1 MSTPSIATTVLNH
14 PALGAIQGVRLEDGN
29 IDQFRGIPGALCLGS
44 NAWPQYDLV
53 KFVKHSLDHGKPVIG
68 VSINYRVGIFG
79 FLASAR
85 AGLRGNYGLKDQACA
100 FRWIQQNIGGF
111 GGDPSSIT
119 AFGESAGGITLS
131 TLLATSDPLFHR
143 ALLMSGDI
151 TVRRPQSMAWQ
162 EAMLRENLTYLG
174 LDDLDAK
181 EAVNKLR
188 LLPASDI
195 VQMVP
200 MVQHWSATLD
210 EDFLPGLRAADLTI
224 TNTWCKSILTGDMA
238 HDGTILR
245 SRYLDKADAKDST
258 IVACNDILGSDLT
271 QKVRAAY
278 LLDTDKAA
286 TGMLLLA
293 SELRF
298 YAPVLA
304 AGKGFGLPHDI
315 KVRQYHMDQ
324 TNPLPGGTHGF
335 ASHALDIAYLLRNF
349 EPWLTRE
356 DVELSKR
363 FAEAVLEF
371 AHDGK
376 RDRDDVIAV
385 GPDHKLQILS
395 AEQYDAKYR
404 DDRGKLLAE
413 IGWKKCL
420 TLGERLQG
428 FPYPELDYYL
438 LAQYGVKVLDLS
450 RVLAGPYCTQILG
463 DMGADILKVEHP
475 VRGDDTRSWGPPY
488 APRLDG
494 ADSAI
499 PAGESAYYL
508 SVNRNKKSLALSFKE
523 KQGADI
529 LRELAKKVDVVVE
542 NYLPGSLKKYG
553 LDYETLRKLN
563 PKLIYASITGYG
575 QFGPYS
581 DRAGYDVMVEAEMGL
596 MHITGPRDGPPVKVG
611 CAVTDLTTGMY
622 ATTSI
627 LASLLE
633 RNRSNLVLITKERD
647 SGRWGTAHPSVVP
660 YRAFKSSDGDILF
673 GGGNDRLFA
682 ILAKGLGRPEWA
694 TDDRF
699 ATNSARVKHRA
710 VLEKWIEE
718 VTRTKTTQEWLDIFD
733 GTGLPYAKVNDLMDT
748 TQHRHER
755 NLV

>member
-1 MSTPSIATTVLNH
+1 
-14 PALGAIQGVRLEDGN
+14 
-29 IDQFRGIPGALCLGS
+29 
-44 NAWPQYDLV
+44 
-53 KFVKHSLDHGKPVIG
+53 
-68 VSINYRVGIFG
+68 
-79 FLASAR
+79 
-85 AGLRGNYGLKDQACA
+85 
-100 FRWIQQNIGGF
+100 
-111 GGDPSSIT
+111 
-119 AFGESAGGITLS
+119 
-131 TLLATSDPLFHR
+131 
-143 ALLMSGDI
+143 MSGDI

-174 LDDLDAK
+174 LDDSDLK
-181 EAVNKLR
+181 EVINKLR

-195 VQMVP
+195 VQVVP

-245 SRYLDKADAKDST
+245 SRYLDRMDAKEVT
-258 IVACNDILGSDLT
+258 IAACNDILGSDLT
-271 QKVRAAY
+271 QKVRTAY

-304 AGKGFGLPHDI
+304 AGKGFGLPHDV

-324 TNPLPGGTHGF
+324 VSSPVPGFIPGKILTSRAPQTNPLPGGLRGF
-335 ASHALDIAYLLRNF
+335 ASHALDIAYLLGNF
-349 EPWLTRE
+349 EPWLARE
-356 DVELSKR
+356 DVELGKR

-371 AHDGK
+371 AYDGK
-376 RDRDDVIAV
+376 RDNDDVIAV
-385 GPDHKLQILS
+385 GPEHKLQILS

-404 DDRGKLLAE
+404 DGRGKLLAE

-428 FPYPELDYYL
+428 FPYPEF
-438 LAQYGVKVLDLS
+438 
-450 RVLAGPYCTQILG
+450 
-463 DMGADILKVEHP
+463 ADILKVEHP

-633 RNRSNLVLITKERD
+633 RNRSNLGQHLDICLSDCQVATLSNMAQSVLITKERD

-694 TDDRF
+694 ADDRF
-699 ATNSARVKHRA
+699 ATNSARVKHRD
-710 VLEKWIEE
+710 VLEKWIED

-748 TQHRHER
+748 TQHRHGK
-755 NLV
+755 

>member
-1 MSTPSIATTVLNH
+1 MPGLN
-14 PALGAIQGVRLEDGN
+14 
-29 IDQFRGIPGALCLGS
+29 
-44 NAWPQYDLV
+44 LV
-53 KFVKHSLDHGKPVIG
+53 KFVRHSLDHGNPIIG

-79 FLASAR
+79 FLASAQ

-100 FRWIQQNIGGF
+100 FRWIQQNIGEF
-111 GGDPSSIT
+111 GGDPGSIT

-174 LDDLDAK
+174 LDDSDLK
-181 EAVNKLR
+181 EVINKLR

-195 VQMVP
+195 VQVVP

-245 SRYLDKADAKDST
+245 SRYLDRMDAKEVT
-258 IVACNDILGSDLT
+258 IAACNDILGSDLT
-271 QKVRAAY
+271 QKVRTAY

-304 AGKGFGLPHDI
+304 AGKGFGLPHDV

-324 TNPLPGGTHGF
+324 TNPLPGGLHGF
-335 ASHALDIAYLLRNF
+335 ASHALDIAYLLGNF
-349 EPWLTRE
+349 EPWLARE
-356 DVELSKR
+356 DVELGRR

-376 RDRDDVIAV
+376 RDSDDVIAV
-385 GPDHKLQILS
+385 GPEHKLQI
-395 AEQYDAKYR
+395 
-404 DDRGKLLAE
+404 
-413 IGWKKCL
+413 
-420 TLGERLQG
+420 
-428 FPYPELDYYL
+428 F
-438 LAQYGVKVLDLS
+438 
-450 RVLAGPYCTQILG
+450 
-463 DMGADILKVEHP
+463 
-475 VRGDDTRSWGPPY
+475 
-488 APRLDG
+488 
-494 ADSAI
+494 
-499 PAGESAYYL
+499 AYYL

-581 DRAGYDVMVEAEMGL
+581 DRAGYDVMVEAKNSIM
-596 MHITGPRDGPPVKVG
+596 PP
-611 CAVTDLTTGMY
+611 
-622 ATTSI
+622 I
-627 LASLLE
+627 
-633 RNRSNLVLITKERD
+633 I
-647 SGRWGTAHPSVVP
+647 WG
-660 YRAFKSSDGDILF
+660 
-673 GGGNDRLFA
+673 
-682 ILAKGLGRPEWA
+682 
-694 TDDRF
+694 
-699 ATNSARVKHRA
+699 
-710 VLEKWIEE
+710 
-718 VTRTKTTQEWLDIFD
+718 
-733 GTGLPYAKVNDLMDT
+733 
-748 TQHRHER
+748 
-755 NLV
+755 

>member
-1 MSTPSIATTVLNH
+1 MSTSSIATKVLNH
-14 PALGAIQGVRLEDGN
+14 PVLGDVQGVLLEDGN
-29 IDQFRGIPGALCLGS
+29 IDQFRGIPYAAISARWTDPVIQEGKLSTDLFDATQFGPACPQGAGAQRADVNLVGDLPVVERNIEENENNCLNLVITRPSQLPPDTKLPVMVWVHGGALCLGS

-53 KFVKHSLDHGKPVIG
+53 KFVRHSLDHGNPIIG

-79 FLASAR
+79 FLASAQ

-100 FRWIQQNIGGF
+100 FRWIQQNIGEF
-111 GGDPSSIT
+111 GGDPGSIT

-174 LDDLDAK
+174 LDDSDLK
-181 EAVNKLR
+181 EVINKLR

-195 VQMVP
+195 VQVVP

-245 SRYLDKADAKDST
+245 SRYLDRMDAKEVT
-258 IVACNDILGSDLT
+258 IAACNDILGSDLT
-271 QKVRAAY
+271 QKVRTAY

-304 AGKGFGLPHDI
+304 AGKGFGLPHDV

-324 TNPLPGGTHGF
+324 TNPLPGGLHGF
-335 ASHALDIAYLLRNF
+335 ASHALDIAYLLGNF
-349 EPWLTRE
+349 EPWLARE
-356 DVELSKR
+356 DVELGRR

-376 RDRDDVIAV
+376 RDSDDVIAV
-385 GPDHKLQILS
+385 GPEHKLQILS

-404 DDRGKLLAE
+404 DGRGKLLAE

-428 FPYPELDYYL
+428 FPYPEL
-438 LAQYGVKVLDLS
+438 
-450 RVLAGPYCTQILG
+450 
-463 DMGADILKVEHP
+463 
-475 VRGDDTRSWGPPY
+475 
-488 APRLDG
+488 
-494 ADSAI
+494 
-499 PAGESAYYL
+499 
-508 SVNRNKKSLALSFKE
+508 
-523 KQGADI
+523 
-529 LRELAKKVDVVVE
+529 
-542 NYLPGSLKKYG
+542 
-553 LDYETLRKLN
+553 
-563 PKLIYASITGYG
+563 
-575 QFGPYS
+575 
-581 DRAGYDVMVEAEMGL
+581 
-596 MHITGPRDGPPVKVG
+596 
-611 CAVTDLTTGMY
+611 
-622 ATTSI
+622 
-627 LASLLE
+627 
-633 RNRSNLVLITKERD
+633 
-647 SGRWGTAHPSVVP
+647 
-660 YRAFKSSDGDILF
+660 
-673 GGGNDRLFA
+673 
-682 ILAKGLGRPEWA
+682 
-694 TDDRF
+694 
-699 ATNSARVKHRA
+699 
-710 VLEKWIEE
+710 
-718 VTRTKTTQEWLDIFD
+718 
-733 GTGLPYAKVNDLMDT
+733 
-748 TQHRHER
+748 
-755 NLV
+755 

>member
-1 MSTPSIATTVLNH
+1 MSFTHHEAGGMKCS
-14 PALGAIQGVRLEDGN
+14 
-29 IDQFRGIPGALCLGS
+29 
-44 NAWPQYDLV
+44 
-53 KFVKHSLDHGKPVIG
+53 
-68 VSINYRVGIFG
+68 YRVGIFG
-79 FLASAR
+79 FLASAQ

-100 FRWIQQNIGGF
+100 FRWIQQNIGEF
-111 GGDPSSIT
+111 GGDPGSIT

-174 LDDLDAK
+174 LDDSDLK
-181 EAVNKLR
+181 EVINKLR

-195 VQMVP
+195 VQVVP

-245 SRYLDKADAKDST
+245 SRYLDRMDAKEVT
-258 IVACNDILGSDLT
+258 IAACNDILGSDLT
-271 QKVRAAY
+271 QKVRTAY

-304 AGKGFGLPHDI
+304 AGKGFGLPHDV

-324 TNPLPGGTHGF
+324 VSSPVPGFIPGKILTSRAPQTNPLPGGLHGF
-335 ASHALDIAYLLRNF
+335 ASHALDIAYLLGNF
-349 EPWLTRE
+349 EPWLARE
-356 DVELSKR
+356 DVELGRR

-376 RDRDDVIAV
+376 RDSDDVIAV
-385 GPDHKLQILS
+385 GPEHKLQILS

-404 DDRGKLLAE
+404 DGRGKLLAE

-428 FPYPELDYYL
+428 FPYPEF
-438 LAQYGVKVLDLS
+438 
-450 RVLAGPYCTQILG
+450 
-463 DMGADILKVEHP
+463 ADILKVEHP

-596 MHITGPRDGPPVKVG
+596 MHITGSRDGPPVKVG

-633 RNRSNLVLITKERD
+633 RNRSNLGQHLDICLSDCQVATLSNMAQSVLITKERD

-694 TDDRF
+694 ADDRF
-699 ATNSARVKHRA
+699 ATNSARVKHRD
-710 VLEKWIEE
+710 VLEKWIED
-718 VTRTKTTQEWLDIFD
+718 VTSTKTTQEWLDIFD

-748 TQHRHER
+748 TQHRHDR
-755 NLV
+755 SRQFDPRLPFSGNILTKF

>member
-1 MSTPSIATTVLNH
+1 MFRMN
-14 PALGAIQGVRLEDGN
+14 LGIRSAQAPR
-29 IDQFRGIPGALCLGS
+29 ACL
-44 NAWPQYDLV
+44 
-53 KFVKHSLDHGKPVIG
+53 
-68 VSINYRVGIFG
+68 
-79 FLASAR
+79 
-85 AGLRGNYGLKDQACA
+85 
-100 FRWIQQNIGGF
+100 
-111 GGDPSSIT
+111 
-119 AFGESAGGITLS
+119 
-131 TLLATSDPLFHR
+131 R
-143 ALLMSGDI
+143 ALRSTRSHSTASTTAKL
-151 TVRRPQSMAWQ
+151 P
-162 EAMLRENLTYLG
+162 
-174 LDDLDAK
+174 LD
-181 EAVNKLR
+181 
-188 LLPASDI
+188 
-195 VQMVP
+195 
-200 MVQHWSATLD
+200 
-210 EDFLPGLRAADLTI
+210 
-224 TNTWCKSILTGDMA
+224 
-238 HDGTILR
+238 
-245 SRYLDKADAKDST
+245 
-258 IVACNDILGSDLT
+258 
-271 QKVRAAY
+271 
-278 LLDTDKAA
+278 
-286 TGMLLLA
+286 
-293 SELRF
+293 
-298 YAPVLA
+298 
-304 AGKGFGLPHDI
+304 
-315 KVRQYHMDQ
+315 
-324 TNPLPGGTHGF
+324 
-335 ASHALDIAYLLRNF
+335 
-349 EPWLTRE
+349 
-356 DVELSKR
+356 
-363 FAEAVLEF
+363 
-371 AHDGK
+371 
-376 RDRDDVIAV
+376 
-385 GPDHKLQILS
+385 
-395 AEQYDAKYR
+395 
-404 DDRGKLLAE
+404 
-413 IGWKKCL
+413 
-420 TLGERLQG
+420 
-428 FPYPELDYYL
+428 
-438 LAQYGVKVLDLS
+438 GVKVLDLS

-508 SVNRNKKSLALSFKE
+508 S

-633 RNRSNLVLITKERD
+633 RNRSNLGQHLDICLSDCQVATLSNMAQSVLITKERD

-682 ILAKGLGRPEWA
+682 ILAKGLGKPEWA

-699 ATNSARVKHRA
+699 ATNSARVKYRD

-748 TQHRHER
+748 TQHRHVKYSRSQPTIRSAPPLLGQHTDEVLKEELGLNDAAIASLR
-755 NLV
+755 QGGVVR

>member
-1 MSTPSIATTVLNH
+1 MFRMN
-14 PALGAIQGVRLEDGN
+14 
-29 IDQFRGIPGALCLGS
+29 RGIRSAQAPRACL
-44 NAWPQYDLV
+44 
-53 KFVKHSLDHGKPVIG
+53 
-68 VSINYRVGIFG
+68 
-79 FLASAR
+79 
-85 AGLRGNYGLKDQACA
+85 
-100 FRWIQQNIGGF
+100 
-111 GGDPSSIT
+111 
-119 AFGESAGGITLS
+119 
-131 TLLATSDPLFHR
+131 R
-143 ALLMSGDI
+143 ALRSTRSHSTATAPAKL
-151 TVRRPQSMAWQ
+151 P
-162 EAMLRENLTYLG
+162 
-174 LDDLDAK
+174 LD
-181 EAVNKLR
+181 
-188 LLPASDI
+188 
-195 VQMVP
+195 
-200 MVQHWSATLD
+200 
-210 EDFLPGLRAADLTI
+210 
-224 TNTWCKSILTGDMA
+224 
-238 HDGTILR
+238 
-245 SRYLDKADAKDST
+245 
-258 IVACNDILGSDLT
+258 
-271 QKVRAAY
+271 
-278 LLDTDKAA
+278 
-286 TGMLLLA
+286 
-293 SELRF
+293 
-298 YAPVLA
+298 
-304 AGKGFGLPHDI
+304 
-315 KVRQYHMDQ
+315 
-324 TNPLPGGTHGF
+324 
-335 ASHALDIAYLLRNF
+335 
-349 EPWLTRE
+349 
-356 DVELSKR
+356 
-363 FAEAVLEF
+363 
-371 AHDGK
+371 
-376 RDRDDVIAV
+376 
-385 GPDHKLQILS
+385 
-395 AEQYDAKYR
+395 
-404 DDRGKLLAE
+404 
-413 IGWKKCL
+413 
-420 TLGERLQG
+420 
-428 FPYPELDYYL
+428 
-438 LAQYGVKVLDLS
+438 GVKVLDLS

-633 RNRSNLVLITKERD
+633 RNRSNLGQHLDICLSDCQVATLSNMAQSVLITKERD

-682 ILAKGLGRPEWA
+682 ILAKGL
-694 TDDRF
+694 
-699 ATNSARVKHRA
+699 
-710 VLEKWIEE
+710 EKWIED

-748 TQHRHER
+748 TQHRHVKYSRSQPTIRSAPPLLGQHTDEVLR
-755 NLV
+755 EELGLNDADIASLRQGGVVR

>member
-29 IDQFRGIPGALCLGS
+29 IDQFRGIPHPELKLTLTLRTS
-44 NAWPQYDLV
+44 DLV

-111 GGDPSSIT
+111 GSDPSSIT
-119 AFGESAGGITLS
+119 AFGESAGGT
-131 TLLATSDPLFHR
+131 
-143 ALLMSGDI
+143 
-151 TVRRPQSMAWQ
+151 
-162 EAMLRENLTYLG
+162 
-174 LDDLDAK
+174 
-181 EAVNKLR
+181 
-188 LLPASDI
+188 
-195 VQMVP
+195 
-200 MVQHWSATLD
+200 
-210 EDFLPGLRAADLTI
+210 
-224 TNTWCKSILTGDMA
+224 
-238 HDGTILR
+238 
-245 SRYLDKADAKDST
+245 
-258 IVACNDILGSDLT
+258 
-271 QKVRAAY
+271 Y

-428 FPYPELDYYL
+428 FPYPEF
-438 LAQYGVKVLDLS
+438 
-450 RVLAGPYCTQILG
+450 
-463 DMGADILKVEHP
+463 ADILKVEHP

-633 RNRSNLVLITKERD
+633 RNRSNLGQHLDICLSDCQVATLSNMAQSVLITKERD

-748 TQHRHER
+748 TQHRHDR
-755 NLV
+755 NRQFDPRLPFSGNILTKF